1 MKYIFGS
8 GEVDVKTT
16 VENVH
21 RRSHMT
27 YSKWLSYCLFKLFS
41 IGLAFFFFS
50 LSVSNNRNP
59 SAHER
64 YVARFRYLSHF
75 TIPIILINGTQNL
88 QFIFI
93 LDHKNHFV
101 SSKCRNDNKR
111 VYCAHTH
118 THKHIYTS
126 FQHTATFSLISQTYT
141 DILHIYMF
149 KWKLWIFAQ
158 SVYSF
163 DVANDDDL
171 FAFNVVDVTQTF
183 CLLATRSHTQQ
194 KRTSLFNTGIIQTQ
208 KPRCDSVLYRDRDMT
223 WYETQFDCIFI

>member
-50 LSVSNNRNP
+50 LSVSNNRHP

-118 THKHIYTS
+118 
-126 FQHTATFSLISQTYT
+126 SQTHLYIFSTHCHILIDIT
-141 DILHIYMF
+141 DIHRHFTYIYVQM
-149 KWKLWIFAQ
+149 KI
-158 SVYSF
+158 
-163 DVANDDDL
+163 
-171 FAFNVVDVTQTF
+171 VDF
-183 CLLATRSHTQQ
+183 CTKCL
-194 KRTSLFNTGIIQTQ
+194 
-208 KPRCDSVLYRDRDMT
+208 
-223 WYETQFDCIFI
+223 